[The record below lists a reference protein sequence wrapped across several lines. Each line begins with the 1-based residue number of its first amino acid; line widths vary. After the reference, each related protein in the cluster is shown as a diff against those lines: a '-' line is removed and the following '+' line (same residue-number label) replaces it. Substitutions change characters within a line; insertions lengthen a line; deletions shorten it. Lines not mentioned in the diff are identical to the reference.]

1 MSFNII
7 SRPPHDT
14 FTMRLFFDLTKNY
27 KDIADCMYIWSATM
41 DPNYVQQLGVNW
53 EITEAS
59 LRERIRSN
67 INKDLVIL
75 GIKDHLTVDFSS
87 FKKSV
92 MIDYLNDM
100 FNFYR
105 DKKIILFTSLENLQE
120 YLTNDNL
127 TIISWGGDLTNQQAE
142 YKKLDPIIDKN
153 LESPF
158 SFISLNRNSRD
169 HRTLALSIIFGLNLE
184 SRGLLSFAN
193 TTISKND
200 IQLLIDNITE
210 NNLIKTVAI
219 QGSNKLLNY
228 DFDLKNGQ
236 NIYSNSPNDNVSNF
250 KNNLASSYQNCF
262 VEFINETSCPEK
274 CFLLTEKTLNSVYAC
289 NFPIWICSKGTV
301 KFLRE
306 TGLDVFD
313 DIIDHSYDNIE
324 DAAERIYKAVELNK
338 TFLLD
343 NELVKNKWQQCKS
356 RFLKNVQFVKE
367 DLYDF
372 YQKRAKEKFAET
384 IKQMNDNV

>member
-14 FTMRLFFDLTKNY
+14 FTMRLFFNLTKNY
-27 KDIADCMYIWSATM
+27 KDIADCMYIWSATI
-41 DPNYVQQLGVNW
+41 DPNYVRQLGVNW

-67 INKDLVIL
+67 IDKDLIIL

-127 TIISWGGDLTNQQAE
+127 TIIPWGGDLTNQQAE

-193 TTISKND
+193 TAISKND

-210 NNLIKTVAI
+210 NNLIKTVAT

-236 NIYSNSPNDNVSNF
+236 NIYSNGSNDNVSNF
-250 KNNLASSYQNCF
+250 KNNLSSSYENCF

-306 TGLDVFD
+306 IGLDVFD
-313 DIIDHSYDNIE
+313 DIIDHRYDNIE
-324 DAAERIYKAVELNK
+324 DAAERIYQAVELNK

-343 NELVKNKWQQCKS
+343 NDLVKNKWQQCKS

-384 IKQMNDNV
+384 IKQMNGNV

>member
-1 MSFNII
+1 
-7 SRPPHDT
+7 
-14 FTMRLFFDLTKNY
+14 MRLFFDLTKNY

-67 INKDLVIL
+67 INEDLVIL
-75 GIKDHLTVDFSS
+75 GIKDHLTADFSS

-92 MIDYLNDM
+92 IIDYLNDM

-153 LESPF
+153 LKSPF

-193 TTISKND
+193 TAISKND

-210 NNLIKTVAI
+210 NKLIKTIAT
-219 QGSNKLLNY
+219 QGSDKLLNY

-250 KNNLASSYQNCF
+250 KNNLTSSYQNCF

-306 TGLDVFD
+306 IGLDVFD

>member
-67 INKDLVIL
+67 INEDLVIL
-75 GIKDHLTVDFSS
+75 GIKDHLTADFSS

-92 MIDYLNDM
+92 IIDYLNDM

-153 LESPF
+153 LKSPF

-193 TTISKND
+193 TAISKND

-210 NNLIKTVAI
+210 NKLIKTIAT
-219 QGSNKLLNY
+219 QGSDKLLNY

-250 KNNLASSYQNCF
+250 KNNLTSSYQNCF

-306 TGLDVFD
+306 IGLDVFD

>member
-7 SRPPHDT
+7 SRPPNDT

-27 KDIADCMYIWSATM
+27 KDIADCMYIWSATI

-67 INKDLVIL
+67 IDKDLIIL

-92 MIDYLNDM
+92 IIDYLNDM
-100 FNFYR
+100 FNFYQ

-127 TIISWGGDLTNQQAE
+127 TIIPWGGDLTNQQAE

-193 TTISKND
+193 TAISKND

-210 NNLIKTVAI
+210 NSLIKTVAT

-236 NIYSNSPNDNVSNF
+236 NIYNNSPNDNVSNF
-250 KNNLASSYQNCF
+250 KNNLSSSYQNCF

-274 CFLLTEKTLNSVYAC
+274 CFLLTEKTLNSIYAC

-306 TGLDVFD
+306 IGLDVFD
-313 DIIDHSYDNIE
+313 DIIDHSYDDIE
-324 DAAERIYKAVELNK
+324 DAAERIYKAIELNK
-338 TFLLD
+338 AFLLD
-343 NELVKNKWQQCKS
+343 NKLVKDKWQQCKS

-367 DLYDF
+367 DIYDF
-372 YQKRAKEKFAET
+372 YQNRAKEKFTTT
-384 IKQMNDNV
+384 IKQLTNNV

>member
-1 MSFNII
+1 
-7 SRPPHDT
+7 
-14 FTMRLFFDLTKNY
+14 
-27 KDIADCMYIWSATM
+27 
-41 DPNYVQQLGVNW
+41 
-53 EITEAS
+53 
-59 LRERIRSN
+59 
-67 INKDLVIL
+67 
-75 GIKDHLTVDFSS
+75 
-87 FKKSV
+87 
-92 MIDYLNDM
+92 
-100 FNFYR
+100 
-105 DKKIILFTSLENLQE
+105 
-120 YLTNDNL
+120 L
-127 TIISWGGDLTNQQAE
+127 TIIPWGGDLTNQQAE

-193 TTISKND
+193 TAISKND

-210 NNLIKTVAI
+210 NNLIKTVAT

-236 NIYSNSPNDNVSNF
+236 NIYSNGPNDNVSNF
-250 KNNLASSYQNCF
+250 KNNLSSSYENCF

-306 TGLDVFD
+306 IGLDVFD
-313 DIIDHSYDNIE
+313 DIIDHRYDNIE
-324 DAAERIYKAVELNK
+324 DAAERIYQAVELNK

-343 NELVKNKWQQCKS
+343 NDLVKNKWQQCKS

-384 IKQMNDNV
+384 IKQMNGNV

>member
-1 MSFNII
+1 
-7 SRPPHDT
+7 
-14 FTMRLFFDLTKNY
+14 MRLFFNLTKNY
-27 KDIADCMYIWSATM
+27 KDIADCMYIWSATI
-41 DPNYVQQLGVNW
+41 DPNYVRQLGVNW

-67 INKDLVIL
+67 IDKDLIIL

-127 TIISWGGDLTNQQAE
+127 TIIPWGGDLTNQQAE

-193 TTISKND
+193 TAISKND

-210 NNLIKTVAI
+210 NNLIKTVAT

-236 NIYSNSPNDNVSNF
+236 NIYSNGSNDNVSNF
-250 KNNLASSYQNCF
+250 KNNLSSSYENCF

-306 TGLDVFD
+306 IGLDVFD
-313 DIIDHSYDNIE
+313 DIIDHRYDNIE
-324 DAAERIYKAVELNK
+324 DAAERIYQAVELNK

-343 NELVKNKWQQCKS
+343 NDLVKNKWQQCKS

-384 IKQMNDNV
+384 IKQMNGNV